1 MAFLDDSID
10 FSAEPGITVETQ
22 NDISPL
28 LTDRNMRNALQEDAK
43 HLVERFTEIYT
54 DCEENNAMVQVVEM
68 MELLVM
74 ENKHEMLGVAPKS
87 L

>member
-28 LTDRNMRNALQEDAK
+28 LTDRNMRNAL
-43 HLVERFTEIYT
+43 
-54 DCEENNAMVQVVEM
+54 
-68 MELLVM
+68 
-74 ENKHEMLGVAPKS
+74 
-87 L
+87 